1 MVSTSTYFSTSKD
14 QKSTRK
20 VVVHTNLA
28 EKKQYKSTH
37 TCAVFPDY
45 FAKKSSLFWPKLK
58 NNYQISIQIS
68 EKLLYFWMESV
79 ALVRQIIV
87 QILLKFFYFYFFFG
101 GGEQIQRISNFP
113 DFSRLFDIFG
123 LMSMSLPRSNAKF

>member
-1 MVSTSTYFSTSKD
+1 MVSASTYFSTSKD

-45 FAKKSSLFWPKLK
+45 FARKTYFSAQNHK
-58 NNYQISIQIS
+58 NQISIQIS
-68 EKLLYFWMESV
+68 EKFQKVGLFGTLKLAILIL
-79 ALVRQIIV
+79 ALQ
-87 QILLKFFYFYFFFG
+87 F
-101 GGEQIQRISNFP
+101 
-113 DFSRLFDIFG
+113 
-123 LMSMSLPRSNAKF
+123 

>member
-1 MVSTSTYFSTSKD
+1 MVSASTYFSTSKD

-45 FAKKSSLFWPKLK
+45 FARKTYFSAQ
-58 NNYQISIQIS
+58 NQISIQIS
-68 EKLLYFWMESV
+68 EKFQKVGLFGTIKLAILIL
-79 ALVRQIIV
+79 ALQFITINR
-87 QILLKFFYFYFFFG
+87 
-101 GGEQIQRISNFP
+101 
-113 DFSRLFDIFG
+113 
-123 LMSMSLPRSNAKF
+123 A